1 MIRFF
6 LIRLSIIKIYPKAAV
21 QKKKKMAIF
30 LRTLL
35 PKYSSK
41 EIALHYNLLM
51 SQNKTIKF
59 TSKFQLTTY
68 QEMSSQ
74 ILL

>member
-21 QKKKKMAIF
+21 QKKKMAIF